1 MVGIIVVINLLVNWF
16 TYNILNK
23 FLCLANSSLFTQ
35 TTKMEIR
42 TKTNAVFEQAL
53 IFEEKH
59 NELIQS
65 KCLKKRAK
73 LRIDMKHHYPKYVHI
88 IEPNI
93 QQIYT
98 VKNLHITSHYTIHS
112 KNIKALSNV
121 YKQNKYT
128 AVKLY
133 ESDKSYVSTSVVII
147 NGSTKE
153 WSTQIDLLYT
163 SINFD
168 TMYELVLQNG
178 TFDKNRMNHQISVGF
193 TNLSYTK
200 YSITDIPKPKLLRLS
215 HNKDLIK
222 VMDIVTSLCDTLY
235 QHGYFNI
242 MPFYEKYR
250 NENFGNTISPK
261 NRLEGMTVVW
271 YAGNSHLLKAHLD
284 KNNCSN
290 EGFNIVMGISKLIK
304 GGRLVILGYA
314 KKVCSD
320 YILRFQR

>member
-1 MVGIIVVINLLVNWF
+1 
-16 TYNILNK
+16 
-23 FLCLANSSLFTQ
+23 
-35 TTKMEIR
+35 MEIS
-42 TKTNAVFEQAL
+42 TKTHSVFDQAL
-53 IFEEKH
+53 IFEENPKL
-59 NELIQS
+59 LIQS
-65 KCLKKRAK
+65 KNSKKKTK
-73 LRIDMKHHYPKYVHI
+73 LRIDMKHHYPKYIHI
-88 IEPNI
+88 IEPSI
-93 QQIYT
+93 QQIYL
-98 VKNLHITSHYTIHS
+98 VKNLHVTSHYTIHT
-112 KNIKALSNV
+112 KTIKTLSDV
-121 YKQNKYT
+121 YKRNKYT
-128 AVKLY
+128 TVKLY
-133 ESDKSYVSTSVVII
+133 EPHKSYVSTSLVII
-147 NGSTKE
+147 NGFTKE
-153 WSTQIDLLYT
+153 WSTQIDLLYS

-222 VMDIVTSLCDTLY
+222 AMDIVTSLCDTLY
-235 QHGYFNI
+235 KHGYLNI
-242 MPFYEKYR
+242 MPFYDKYR
-250 NENFGNTISPK
+250 NEHFGNTISPK

-271 YAGNSHLLKAHLD
+271 YPGNAHLLKAHLD

-290 EGFNIVMGISKLIK
+290 EGFNIVIGISKLIK